1 MTEHTTIL
9 TDLEDD
15 EVALLDND
23 DAQEPIADEPDEPV
37 VEDTQSDDEGGEEYQ
52 EDAPAGQDSTEEAL
66 ARRFGWKPKTEWK
79 GDTTNHMEA
88 GDYLERVIKPRL
100 DDVPKVLE
108 LREELSHI
116 RRQAM
121 QLQLEQQKASEQQS
135 TQTLEQIK
143 AAQKRAFDLGDSKA
157 YEEST
162 SKLEEYYA
170 SRKPKD
176 ADPEIQQRQQQA
188 NQDPAFLEWLPKNQD
203 WYGANEAATML
214 AAQIAAEKL
223 RNDNLTDVMQLP
235 TWARKAFYEE
245 IAQEVRTRTGMT
257 PQAPAKQSTPKPP
270 ASEDGAAARKAPIA
284 GTKKGWNA
292 LPSDARH
299 AYAELSRKGFYPS
312 NEKGKQ
318 EYARDYFREN
328 PA

>member
-9 TDLEDD
+9 TDLDDD
-15 EVALLDND
+15 EIALLND
-23 DAQEPIADEPDEPV
+23 DAPEAPANEPDEPI
-37 VEDTQSDDEGGEEYQ
+37 VEDTQSDNEGVAGFEEA
-52 EDAPAGQDSTEEAL
+52 APARTSEAEEAL
-66 ARRFGWKPKTEWK
+66 ARRFGWKPKAEWK

-100 DDVPKVLE
+100 EDVPKVLE
-108 LREELSHI
+108 LKDELAQV

-121 QLQLEQQKASEQQS
+121 QLQLEQQRAQEQQS

-143 AAQKRAFDLGDSKA
+143 TAQKRAFDLGDSKA
-157 YEEST
+157 YEETT

-170 SRKPKD
+170 ARRPRQ

-245 IAQEVRTRTGMT
+245 IAQEVRARTGVSQ
-257 PQAPAKQSTPKPP
+257 QAAKQSTPKPP
-270 ASEDGAAARKAPIA
+270 ASEEGAAARKAPVA
-284 GTKKGWNA
+284 GAKKGWNS
-292 LPSDARH
+292 LPNDARH
-299 AYAELSRKGFYPS
+299 AFIKLSRMGIYPGD
-312 NEKGKQ
+312 EKGKQ
-318 EYARDYFREN
+318 EYARDYYREN

>member
-9 TDLEDD
+9 TDLDDD
-15 EVALLDND
+15 EIALLND
-23 DAQEPIADEPDEPV
+23 DAPEAAANEPDEPI
-37 VEDTQSDDEGGEEYQ
+37 VEDTQSDDEGVAGFEEA
-52 EDAPAGQDSTEEAL
+52 APARTSEAEEAL
-66 ARRFGWKPKTEWK
+66 ARRFGWKPKAEWK

-100 DDVPKVLE
+100 EDVPKVLE
-108 LREELSHI
+108 LKDELAQV

-121 QLQLEQQKASEQQS
+121 QLQLEQQRAQEQQS

-157 YEEST
+157 YEETT

-170 SRKPKD
+170 ARRPRQ
-176 ADPEIQQRQQQA
+176 ADPELQQRQQQA

-203 WYGANEAATML
+203 WYGANEAATLL

-245 IAQEVRTRTGMT
+245 IAQEVRARTGVGQQT
-257 PQAPAKQSTPKPP
+257 AKQSTPKPP
-270 ASEDGAAARKAPIA
+270 ASEDASAARKPVQGA
-284 GTKKGWNA
+284 KKGWNS
-292 LPSDARH
+292 LPNDARH
-299 AYAELSRKGFYPS
+299 AFIKLSRMGIYPS
-312 NEKGKQ
+312 DEKGKQ
-318 EYARDYFREN
+318 EYARDYYREN